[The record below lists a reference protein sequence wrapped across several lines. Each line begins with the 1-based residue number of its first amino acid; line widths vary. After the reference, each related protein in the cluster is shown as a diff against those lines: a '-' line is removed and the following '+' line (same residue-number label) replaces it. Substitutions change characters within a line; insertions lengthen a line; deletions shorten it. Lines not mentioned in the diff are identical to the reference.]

1 MLEFLAEYGLFLAKT
16 LTLLAFIVLVV
27 GIVGSVGQKAKKH
40 AAGHLEV
47 RKLNEEFKSS
57 QDMLRHAVLKPDVYK
72 KEEKAKQ
79 KEEKKAQKARKKG
92 KKDNNAGDS
101 AKDSAEESR
110 KRLYVLDFDGDIK
123 ASAVSGLR
131 EEITAVLGLARPE
144 DEVLVRL
151 ESPGGIVPGYGLAAS
166 QLMRIR
172 NKNIHLTVAVDK
184 VAASGG
190 YMMACNA
197 DKIISAP
204 FAVLGSIGVIAQ
216 LPNFNRLLKKHD
228 VDVEMHTAGEFK
240 RTLTVFG
247 ENTEKGRKKFL
258 EDLEDTHVLFKEF
271 VGEQR
276 PQLDIDKVATGEIW
290 YGRRALEEKL
300 IDEIMTS
307 DEFIMDRLEGYDI
320 FQVKHHAKV
329 TVAEKLGLATGAA
342 ADRLLTSAQSR
353 LAAMRFFN

>member
-1 MLEFLAEYGLFLAKT
+1 MLKFLAEYGLFLAKT

-27 GIVGSVGQKAKKH
+27 GIVGSLGQKAKKH

-47 RKLNEEFKSS
+47 RKLNEEFKHA
-57 QDMLRHAVLKPDVYK
+57 QDALRHAVLTPEVYK
-72 KEEKAKQ
+72 KEEKAKE
-79 KEEKKAQKARKKG
+79 KEEKKARKARKKD
-92 KKDNNAGDS
+92 KVKEDEA
-101 AKDSAEESR
+101 AEDIR
-110 KRLYVLDFDGDIK
+110 KRLYVLDFNGDIK

-166 QLMRIR
+166 QLVRIR

-240 RTLTVFG
+240 RTLTLFG

-290 YGRRALEEKL
+290 YGRRAVEEKL
-300 IDEIMTS
+300 VDEILTS
-307 DEFIMDRLEGYDI
+307 DEFITDRLEDYDI
-320 FQVKHHAKV
+320 FQIKHHAKV
-329 TVAEKLGLATGAA
+329 TVAEKLGLATGAC

>member
-27 GIVGSVGQKAKKH
+27 GIIGSVGQKAKKH

-47 RKLNEEFKSS
+47 RKLNEEFKSA
-57 QDMLRHAVLKPDVYK
+57 QDMLRHAVLKPEVYK
-72 KEEKAKQ
+72 KEEKVRQKEEKAKR
-79 KEEKKAQKARKKG
+79 KEEKKAS
-92 KKDNNAGDS
+92 KKDKEK
-101 AKDSAEESR
+101 KDDTPEEIR
-110 KRLYVLDFDGDIK
+110 KRLYVLDFNGDIK

-166 QLMRIR
+166 QLVRIR

-228 VDVEMHTAGEFK
+228 VDVEMHTAGEYK

-307 DEFIMDRLEGYDI
+307 DEYIMDRLEDYDV

>member
-1 MLEFLAEYGLFLAKT
+1 MMLEFLAEYGLFLAKT
-16 LTLLAFIVLVV
+16 LTVLAFIVAVV
-27 GIVGSVGQKAKKH
+27 GLVGSMGQKAKKH

-47 RKLNEEFKSS
+47 RKLNKEFEGA
-57 QDMLRHAVLKPDVYK
+57 QDNLRHVVLEPEVYK
-72 KEEKAKQ
+72 KEVKNKE
-79 KEEKKAQKARKKG
+79 KEEKKAKKERKKEL
-92 KKDNNAGDS
+92 KNEEAEDS
-101 AKDSAEESR
+101 SR

-131 EEITAVLGLARPE
+131 EEITAVLGLARPQ

-166 QLMRIR
+166 QLVRIR
-172 NKNIHLTVAVDK
+172 NKKIHLTVAVDK

-197 DKIISAP
+197 DKIIAAP

-228 VDVEMHTAGEFK
+228 VDIEMHTAGEYK
-240 RTLTVFG
+240 RTLTMFG
-247 ENTEKGRKKFL
+247 ENTEKGRQKFL

-271 VGEQR
+271 VSEQR
-276 PQLDIDKVATGEIW
+276 PQLDIEKVATGEIW
-290 YGRRALEEKL
+290 YGRKAVEEQL
-300 IDEIMTS
+300 VDEIMTS
-307 DEFIMDRLEGYDI
+307 DEYIMDRLEDYDI
-320 FQVKHHAKV
+320 FQIKHHARV
-329 TVAEKLGLATGAA
+329 TVAEKLGLATGAMA
-342 ADRLLTSAQSR
+342 ERLLTSAQSR